1 MAYGS
6 EPHAYTEGRERRVH
20 SLRVL
25 HVLAAGEYGGAEAQV
40 LALCKSL
47 QADGIHVLIAVSVD
61 AEFAQKAREAGLAI
75 VRIAGRHPFEEARA
89 IARVALDAQVD
100 VIHTHGVRASVAGRL
115 AGRQLGIPVVTT
127 VHSDLYYDYASAA
140 KRTVFMALERLTRRW
155 SAKVIAV
162 SEAILRVL
170 RDRGYP
176 ESQLVLVGNGV
187 DIALCDSLLEAAHR
201 APLSLRRQLGISDD
215 ALLVVCAARL
225 HPVKRHDVLIEGF
238 ARVPAMIESRPVH
251 LLLAGEGSERQ
262 AIENA
267 IAAHTGLADRVHLL
281 GVRTDV
287 LAILA
292 EADVFA
298 LTSQMEGLPIS
309 VLEAMIAQL
318 PVVASRV
325 GGLREVVVD
334 ASQSDDATGLLFP
347 VGDVEALGRA
357 LTEVLSDPELRKEL
371 GANALHRVRTRYGLA
386 QSTARTAAIYALL
399 TGDSHPGSM

>member
-1 MAYGS
+1 
-6 EPHAYTEGRERRVH
+6 VQ

-25 HVLAAGEYGGAEAQV
+25 HVLAAGEFGGAEAQV

-47 QADGIHVLIAVSVD
+47 QADGIDVQIAVSVE

-89 IARVALDAQVD
+89 LARVARDSHVD

-115 AGRQLGIPVVTT
+115 AGRQLGTPVVTT

-140 KRTVFMALERLTRRW
+140 KRAAFMALERMTRRW

-162 SEAILRVL
+162 SEAILGVL
-170 RDRGYP
+170 RERGYP
-176 ESQLVLVGNGV
+176 ETQLVLVGNGV
-187 DIALCDSLLEAAHR
+187 DIALCDSLLEAAR
-201 APLSLRRQLGISDD
+201 RDPLPLRSQLGIPEE

-225 HPVKRHDVLIEGF
+225 HPVKRHDVLIAGF
-238 ARVPAMIESRPVH
+238 ARVPAIIEGRPVH

-262 AIENA
+262 AIEGA
-267 IAAHTGLADRVHLL
+267 IAAQAGLRERVHLL

-298 LTSQMEGLPIS
+298 ITSQMEGLPIS

-318 PVVASRV
+318 PVVASRI

-334 ASQSDDATGLLFP
+334 ATQSDEGTGVLFP
-347 VGDVEALGRA
+347 VGDVEALARA
-357 LTEVLSDPELRKEL
+357 LTDVLSDPAFRQEL
-371 GANALHRVRTRYGLA
+371 GTNALHRVRTRYGLA

-399 TGDSHPGSM
+399 TGDSHPGTM